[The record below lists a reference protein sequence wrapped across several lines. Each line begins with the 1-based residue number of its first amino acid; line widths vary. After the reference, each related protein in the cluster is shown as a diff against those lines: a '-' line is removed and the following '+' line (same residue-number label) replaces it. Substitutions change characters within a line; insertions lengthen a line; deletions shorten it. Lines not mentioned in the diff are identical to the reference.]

1 MTRQALALT
10 TAALL
15 AGIAAGDAA
24 PFLSFP
30 GLLIAPLCGLVA
42 LRLQRPARALG
53 VLVLGAFLA
62 GATLPARWTA
72 PLPAD
77 DLARILCGKPLDC
90 GAPVDA
96 AIEGELADTPVSDS
110 GGARLLVDVKEI
122 AIPEGRRKAG
132 GRVVVYLA
140 GEVPSKRAGDRLRF
154 RAKLRE
160 PRRYHNP
167 GSADRPRALA
177 RKGIRR
183 VAFVESPES
192 LVWLAGR
199 DRRPSPLAGARRAL
213 RALLRHEGGDA
224 APLLGAL
231 LLGEQGDLAPALRES
246 YARAGVAHVLSVSGL
261 HVTLVALS
269 AGALTRRLLKGAPG
283 LAAGGGAARGG
294 IVVGLAAA
302 WGYTFLAGAG
312 DPAMRAAIM
321 ASALAGGALLLRRA
335 DAWHA
340 IWLAAG
346 CLAVADPARV
356 FEVGVQLSFASVGG
370 LLWCWRAGAR
380 PGRRPTGAWR
390 RAGKWI
396 AGPALASII
405 ATLATLP
412 IQANVFGRV
421 SLVAPLANVVVL
433 PLLGALVLPL
443 LLLAAACHP
452 VWTSAAALLVRAA
465 AHLADAASVAAVWFG
480 AASWSTFPLPPFT
493 HIDAAAFYLVAAA
506 IPLVLRGGWQGGW
519 LGARARALLGA
530 GLVTSLCAGALHV
543 WSLQPPHALRAR
555 FFDVGQGDAALI
567 ETPEGARM
575 LVDAGPA
582 FTLPGARR
590 FDAGE
595 RVLAPALRALWIRRI
610 DVLAV
615 THPDADHAGG
625 ARALLEGFRVGEVW
639 IPAGAEQAE
648 GVASLL
654 AAARVRGVPVHAL
667 AHGDVRLIAGRTR
680 VEVLGPPREAAPRVS
695 PPHSG
700 PPRGGWNDRSLVL
713 RVNSAGTRL
722 LLAGDIEVD
731 GERELIRAGGDL
743 RADVLKVPHHGSNTS
758 SHSEFL
764 AAVRPRVAVISAGAW
779 NRFGFPAPGALRR
792 LEQVGARVFRTDR
805 HGAITVTLGADGPGG
820 ADSCHPG
827 AGKIIVQRQR
837 SIDRKGRR
845 TGVLFDCVPSAGEA
859 RRGEKTPE
867 GGGS

>member
-1 MTRQALALT
+1 MVRQTLALS

-24 PFLSFP
+24 PFLSLP
-30 GLLIAPLCGLVA
+30 GLIGAPLCGLLA
-42 LRLQRPARALG
+42 LRLRRPASVLGALI
-53 VLVLGAFLA
+53 LGAFLA
-62 GATLPARWTA
+62 GAAFPARWTA
-72 PLPAD
+72 PLPAS
-77 DLARILCGKPLDC
+77 DLARILCETPFEC

-96 AIEGELADTPVSDS
+96 AIEGELAGTPVSDN

-122 AIPEGRRKAG
+122 ALPAGHRRASGRLI
-132 GRVVVYLA
+132 VYLA

-183 VAFVESPES
+183 VAFVESPEA

-199 DRRPSPLAGARRAL
+199 DWRPSPLAGARRAL
-213 RALLRHEGGDA
+213 RALLRREGGSA
-224 APLLGAL
+224 SPLLGAL
-231 LLGEQGDLAPALRES
+231 LLGERGELSPALRES
-246 YARAGVAHVLSVSGL
+246 YARAGVAHVLAVSGL
-261 HVTLVALS
+261 HVALVALS

-302 WGYTFLAGAG
+302 WGYAFLAGAA
-312 DPAMRAAIM
+312 DPAMRAALM

-340 IWLAAG
+340 LWLAAG

-356 FEVGVQLSFASVGG
+356 FEAGVQLSFASVGG
-370 LLWCWRAGAR
+370 LLWCWRAGAL
-380 PGRRPTGAWR
+380 PGRRPPGAWR
-390 RAGKWI
+390 RAGRWL
-396 AGPALASII
+396 AGMAFASIV

-421 SLVAPLANVVVL
+421 SLVAPLANLVVL
-433 PLLGALVLPL
+433 PLLGGLVLPL

-452 VWTSAAALLVRAA
+452 VWTGAAALLVRAA
-465 AHLADAASVAAVWFG
+465 AHLANAASAAATWFG
-480 AASWSTFPLPPFT
+480 AAPWSTFSLPPFT
-493 HIDAAAFYLVAAA
+493 HIDTAAFYLVAAA
-506 IPLVLRGGWQGGW
+506 IPLLLRGGGRG
-519 LGARARALLGA
+519 ARALLGA
-530 GLVTSLCAGALHV
+530 GLVTSLGAAALHA
-543 WSLQPPHALRAR
+543 WNLQPPSALCAR

-582 FTLPGARR
+582 FTLPGGRR

-595 RVLAPALRALWIRRI
+595 RVLGPALRAGWIRRL

-625 ARALLEGFRVGEVW
+625 ARAVLEGFRVGEVW
-639 IPAGAEQAE
+639 IPAGAEQA
-648 GVASLL
+648 GGIASLL
-654 AAARVRGVPVHAL
+654 AAARRQHVPVHAL
-667 AHGDVRLIAGRTR
+667 ARGDLRRLAGGTR
-680 VEVLGPPREAAPRVS
+680 VEVLGPPRERSRRNAP
-695 PPHSG
+695 SG
-700 PPRGGWNDRSLVL
+700 ELPRRGGWNDRSLVL
-713 RVNSAGTRL
+713 RVNSGGARL
-722 LLAGDIEVD
+722 LLAGDIEFD
-731 GERELIRAGGDL
+731 GEQELIRAGGDL
-743 RADVLKVPHHGSNTS
+743 RADVLKVPHHGSDTS
-758 SHSEFL
+758 SHAEFL

-779 NRFGFPAPGALRR
+779 NRFGFPAPGAFRR
-792 LEQVGARVFRTDR
+792 LERAGARVFRTDR
-805 HGAITVTLGADGPGG
+805 HGAITVTLGAGRPGG
-820 ADSCHPG
+820 ADFCHPG
-827 AGKIIVQRQR
+827 AGEIFVQRQR
-837 SIDRKGRR
+837 SISRKGRR
-845 TGVLFDCVPSAGEA
+845 TGVLFNCAPPAGEA
-859 RRGEKTPE
+859 RRGGKTPE